1 MKKVLSIF
9 KFIILFFLLTS
20 CNSNSQ
26 EEENNYDFY
35 HGTRILDEYKYL
47 ENLKDS
53 SVIDWFRK
61 QRDSTSDILKNIP
74 GKKRLIE
81 LQKSF
86 SNNTKEDVSN
96 IRITSSGAIYY
107 LKRNLDKDD
116 YPNLYY
122 RKTLNSKEEL
132 IYDPADY
139 KRNELKKYYINYY
152 KVSWDEKKIV
162 LSFSEKGKEISEMRF
177 LEIKTKELLPIIMDM
192 AVPSYG
198 GVYWLPNNSG
208 VTYLQIPKENLEK
221 KDLFKNTRVV
231 LQTLD
236 DSSPKTF
243 FSKKNNSKL
252 GMKSEDIPIVLF
264 QESTDKYSIAAIAGA
279 TPYHDYYVS
288 KYEEQEDINK
298 IEWKSLFKKENKVTS
313 FYQDNDSII
322 YLTSENASNFKICK
336 TSILSPNIENPKIL
350 VEEPNDKVV
359 KSFRVINDLIVYTT
373 TKNGVESELFIVD
386 SKGIQEKVDLPMKA
400 GRISIEDVNKFTKDI
415 TLGIRGWLQK
425 DKRLIFNLESKNFED
440 GSLIKSDDLLDVSN
454 ITVEELEV
462 KSHDGAMVPLS
473 LIYKNGLKRDGSNP
487 AFMIGYGSYGTSL
500 RPRFSEKIMTW
511 IHEGG
516 IYVIAHVRGGGEKGD
531 KWYKGGFKETKSNT
545 WKDFIACAEF
555 IVDRKYTSKNKLAI
569 NGVSAG
575 GITVGRAMTERPDL
589 FAVVIANVGFMNAIK
604 LESHSNGANNTK
616 EFGTIKT
623 KEGFQTL
630 LEMDSYNNISKGKSY
645 PATLLT
651 TGMNDFRVPPWDP
664 AKFVA
669 RLQDYN
675 SSGNPILLKVDFES
689 GHGSSNSKTKRL
701 NDTADVLAFAFW
713 QTGHPNYQPK
723 KIRSF

>member
-1 MKKVLSIF
+1 MKKGLLIF
-9 KFIILFFLLTS
+9 KLVILLLLVTN
-20 CNSNSQ
+20 CNSISQ
-26 EEENNYDFY
+26 EEENSYDYY
-35 HGTRILDEYKYL
+35 HGTKILDEYKYL
-47 ENLKDS
+47 ENLNDS
-53 SVIDWFRK
+53 AVIRWFK
-61 QRDSTSDILKNIP
+61 EQRDSTSDILEKIP

-86 SNNTKEDVSN
+86 SSSTKEDISN

-107 LKRNLDKDD
+107 LKRKLDNDN
-116 YPNLYY
+116 YPILYY
-122 RKTLNSKEEL
+122 RETLNSKEEL
-132 IYDPADY
+132 VYDPADY
-139 KRNELKKYYINYY
+139 KRSELKKYYINYY
-152 KVSWDEKKIV
+152 KISWDEKKIV

-177 LEIKTKELLPIIMDM
+177 LEVRTKELLPIVMDM

-198 GVYWLPNNSG
+198 GVYWLPNNLG

-221 KDLFKNTRVV
+221 KDLFKDTRVV
-231 LQTLD
+231 LQTLEGGAT
-236 DSSPKTF
+236 KTF
-243 FSKKNNSKL
+243 FSKENNSDL
-252 GMKSEDIPIVLF
+252 GMKPEDIPIVLF
-264 QESTDKYSIAAIAGA
+264 QEPTDKYSIAAVAGA

-288 KYEEQEDINK
+288 KYDGKRDLNK

-313 FYQDNDSII
+313 FYQDNDSIV

-336 TSILSPNIENPKIL
+336 TSILDSNIKNPKIL
-350 VEEPNDKVV
+350 VQEPNDKVV

-386 SKGIQEKVDLPMKA
+386 SKGNQEKVDLPMKA
-400 GRISIEDVNKFTKDI
+400 GRISIEDVNESTKDI
-415 TLGIRGWLQK
+415 TIGIRGWLQK
-425 DKRLIFNLESKNFED
+425 DLRLIFNLERKSFED

-473 LIYKNGLKRDGSNP
+473 LIYKKGLKRDGSNP

-500 RPRFSEKIMTW
+500 RPRFSEKIMAW

-531 KWYKGGFKETKSNT
+531 EWYKGGFKETKSNT

-555 IVDRKYTSKNKLAI
+555 IIDKKYSSKNKLAI
-569 NGVSAG
+569 NGASAG

-630 LEMDSYNNISKGKSY
+630 LQMDSYNNIEKGKSY

-664 AKFVA
+664 AKFIA

-675 SSGNPILLKVDFES
+675 SSDSPILLKVDFES
-689 GHGSSNSKTKRL
+689 GHGSSNSKIKRL
-701 NDTADVLAFAFW
+701 NDTADILAFAFW
-713 QTGHPNYQPK
+713 QTGHPDYQPMK
-723 KIRSF
+723 N